1 MSFENKEL
9 KNFVRSFK
17 GSDYRA
23 ILFDPF
29 SSTMTAHESLWTVI
43 SPWQSVYWSSKNH
56 KPQVI
61 DFENDK
67 FLIKKLCA
75 YYALFNSRT
84 IKIDKDTFFEMVEI
98 TLLDYLEDDKFI
110 STYLGFLKENS
121 YKQIYER
128 VIEREKNKSFLIHYP
143 ELKTELETL
152 FLEYK
157 VNP

>member
-1 MSFENKEL
+1 MNLENKEL
-9 KNFVRSFK
+9 KIFVKTFT

-29 SSTMTAHESLWTVI
+29 SSTMTAHESLWTIV
-43 SPWQSVYWSSKNH
+43 SPWQSSYWSSKNH

-75 YYALFNSRT
+75 YYALFNSKT
-84 IKIDKDTFFEMVEI
+84 IKIDKETFFEIIEL
-98 TLLDYLEDDKFI
+98 TLFDYLEDQNFI
-110 STYLGFLKENS
+110 SAYLGFLKENS

-128 VIEREKNKSFLIHYP
+128 VIESEKNKSFLVHYP
-143 ELKTELETL
+143 ELKTKLETL

-157 VNP
+157 VNS